1 LVTRLPHPAS
11 EYAPKPAHIV
21 PTAVFAAEASMERV
35 TVIRTARV
43 PQNFLVR
50 VENDS
55 PSVQRNAAR
64 AWLRPWLG
72 WCATRGLWWMR
83 VSRGH
88 CADSGLPLIK
98 VSGGS

>member
-50 VENDS
+50 VENNS
-55 PSVQRNAAR
+55 PSVQRKAFR

-72 WCATRGLWWMR
+72 CLWGMR
-83 VSRGH
+83 VSREH
-88 CADSGLPLIK
+88 RADSGLPLIK